1 MTRMRRPNAGQ
12 FPFTCP
18 ICGRK
23 TDYPVTDLVEGAN
36 LTCSFCKV
44 RLTLHGHM
52 LEDVQKEI
60 KRLKMNIGRKTSSKK
75 GCKKGAN
82 RIEGKKIL

>member
-1 MTRMRRPNAGQ
+1 MKDAT
-12 FPFTCP
+12 FPFSCP

-23 TDYPVTDLVEGAN
+23 TDYRLAELVEGAV
-36 LTCSFCKV
+36 LTCSFCKL

-60 KRLKMNIGRKTSSKK
+60 KKIKTNVRRKSSSQE
-75 GCKKGAN
+75 
-82 RIEGKKIL
+82 RM

>member
-1 MTRMRRPNAGQ
+1 MGDARRPNAGR

-18 ICGRK
+18 ICGK
-23 TDYPVTDLVEGAN
+23 KMDCPVAKLVEGDN
-36 LTCSFCKV
+36 LTCSFCKL

-60 KRLKMNIGRKTSSKK
+60 KKLKMNVGRKSSSKK
-75 GCKKGAN
+75 GCKTGAN
-82 RIEGKKIL
+82 RIEGDWK

>member
-1 MTRMRRPNAGQ
+1 MRDERKPNAGR

-23 TDYPVTDLVEGAN
+23 TDYPVTELVEGAN
-36 LTCSFCKV
+36 LTCSFCKF

-60 KRLKMNIGRKTSSKK
+60 KKIKNQYEAKK
-75 GCKKGAN
+75 FLQE
-82 RIEGKKIL
+82 RM

>member
-1 MTRMRRPNAGQ
+1 MKEVK
-12 FPFTCP
+12 FPFSCP

-23 TDYPVTDLVEGAN
+23 TDYPLAELVEGAV
-36 LTCSFCKV
+36 LTCSFCKL

-60 KRLKMNIGRKTSSKK
+60 KKLKTDVTRKGSSKE
-75 GCKKGAN
+75 
-82 RIEGKKIL
+82 RM

>member
-1 MTRMRRPNAGQ
+1 MKNEK
-12 FPFTCP
+12 FPFPCP

-23 TDYPVTDLVEGAN
+23 TDYLLTELVEGAV
-36 LTCSFCKV
+36 LTCSFCKL

-60 KRLKMNIGRKTSSKK
+60 KKLKTNVKGKGSSKE
-75 GCKKGAN
+75 
-82 RIEGKKIL
+82 RM

>member
-1 MTRMRRPNAGQ
+1 MKNEE
-12 FPFTCP
+12 FPFSCP

-23 TDYPVTDLVEGAN
+23 TDYPLTELVEGAV
-36 LTCSFCKV
+36 LTCSFCKL

-60 KRLKMNIGRKTSSKK
+60 KKLKMNVRGKSSSKERK
-75 GCKKGAN
+75 
-82 RIEGKKIL
+82 

>member
-1 MTRMRRPNAGQ
+1 MKDTK
-12 FPFTCP
+12 FPFSCP

-23 TDYPVTDLVEGAN
+23 TDYPLTELVEGAV
-36 LTCSFCKV
+36 LTCSFCKL

-60 KRLKMNIGRKTSSKK
+60 KKLRTNVRRKSSSKE
-75 GCKKGAN
+75 
-82 RIEGKKIL
+82 RM